1 MEIKRIDGYD
11 DKRFNKSVLEQHGCF
26 LVGDAPYEVE
36 IISDYEALVRGEDTS
51 VYEDLID
58 EFSFYSP
65 HITCFYDDKGK
76 LIKELPKVSPFNI
89 RIEDIQPSQFFV
101 SKEKLRAVGN
111 FINRAE
117 DIIIPVLP
125 YEGRY
130 ISLDG
135 HSRLYYGL
143 TRGWE
148 SVRAVVDSSDDYIY
162 DFVEEG
168 IKLGI
173 KSPRDMIL
181 LSQEDYEVRWNKFC
195 DEFFEKYD
203 TEE

>member
-135 HSRLYYGL
+135 HTRLFYGI